1 MLNEQGHF
9 MHKDIKRYFRF
20 ISISF
25 DIRQITSLISLYLGF
40 IVNSISNDM
49 QLFFNVLKEMPIESR
64 IRAIALDLVMVIKSI
79 EYRNYRDANLI
90 TFDDVVRL
98 NCYI

>member
-1 MLNEQGHF
+1 
-9 MHKDIKRYFRF
+9 
-20 ISISF
+20 
-25 DIRQITSLISLYLGF
+25 
-40 IVNSISNDM
+40 M

>member
-20 ISISF
+20 ISI
-25 DIRQITSLISLYLGF
+25 IRQITSLISLYLGF